1 MLENRRFRFGLT
13 PMGAESRKEWVEQA
27 RKAEELGYST
37 FLVPDHYVNDFA
49 PIAAL
54 SVAAEATST
63 LRVGSYVFDNDF
75 RHPAMLAKEAATL
88 DLLSDGRV
96 EVGIGAGWHG
106 GDYEQT
112 GTPFDPPGVRVS
124 RLEEA
129 VQIIKRLFSED
140 EPVSYS
146 GKFYTLNGLL
156 GSPRPVQKPHPPI
169 MMAGGSKRVL
179 SIAGREADIVG
190 LHLKTYADGSGG
202 DPTSTSHA
210 ATLEKLEWVRQAA
223 GERFDQLE
231 FNVLIKQCVIT
242 DNPRQAAEEL
252 ARQQTPG
259 TSSERPPTAD
269 FFLESPNALIGPI
282 ESIVETLQMRREYYN
297 ISYITVMG
305 DVLEEFAPVVAR
317 LNGR

>member
-1 MLENRRFRFGLT
+1 
-13 PMGAESRKEWVEQA
+13 
-27 RKAEELGYST
+27 
-37 FLVPDHYVNDFA
+37 
-49 PIAAL
+49 
-54 SVAAEATST
+54 
-63 LRVGSYVFDNDF
+63 
-75 RHPAMLAKEAATL
+75 MLAKEAATL

-129 VQIIKRLFSED
+129 VQIIKRLFSDE
-140 EPVSYS
+140 EPVTYS
-146 GKFYTLNGLL
+146 GTYYTINGLL

-179 SIAGREADIVG
+179 SIAGREADIIG

-223 GERFDQLE
+223 GDRFDQLE

-242 DNPRQAAEEL
+242 SNPRLAAEEL
-252 ARQQTPG
+252 ARQQMPG
-259 TSSERPPTAD
+259 TNPGSSPQSAE
-269 FFLESPNALIGPI
+269 FFLESPNALIGTI
-282 ESIVETLQMRREYYN
+282 ENIVETLQMRRDYYN
-297 ISYITVMG
+297 MSYITVMG
-305 DVLEEFAPVVAR
+305 DVMEAFAPVVAR
-317 LNGR
+317 LSGR